1 MDNLYLLICFI
12 TSLKLSLPEPPY
24 PSHTYPRSGGASVPA
39 TTDLEETMEAF
50 QLCVWKG
57 KMRDPVVPVCALKS
71 C

>member
-1 MDNLYLLICFI
+1 M
-12 TSLKLSLPEPPY
+12 Y